1 MAVVPDQRFCFRG
14 FTTTAQMPP
23 RDIRAR
29 AAQRAVWLSSPV
41 RGVTADP
48 LLEDVVP
55 VVGVLPVVGG
65 VPVVGVFPLGIVLEG
80 LSDGP

>member
-1 MAVVPDQRFCFRG
+1 MDQRFCFRG

-41 RGVTADP
+41 RGVTDP
-48 LLEDVVP
+48 LEDVVP